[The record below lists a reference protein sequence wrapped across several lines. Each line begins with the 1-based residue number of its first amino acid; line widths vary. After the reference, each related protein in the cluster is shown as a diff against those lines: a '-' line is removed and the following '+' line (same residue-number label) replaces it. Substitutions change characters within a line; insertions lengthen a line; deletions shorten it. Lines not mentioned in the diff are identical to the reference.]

1 MRFEYGAERA
11 FADLLRNCWKVL
23 VHVKIKVYVKYGSKG
38 HLKKIISNNLQGIQ
52 KTSYATDKV
61 AQK

>member
-38 HLKKIISNNLQGIQ
+38 HLKKNHLKQLARNTEDLICH
-52 KTSYATDKV
+52 
-61 AQK
+61 

>member
-38 HLKKIISNNLQGIQ
+38 PLKKIISNNLLGIE
-52 KTSYATDKV
+52 KT
-61 AQK
+61 